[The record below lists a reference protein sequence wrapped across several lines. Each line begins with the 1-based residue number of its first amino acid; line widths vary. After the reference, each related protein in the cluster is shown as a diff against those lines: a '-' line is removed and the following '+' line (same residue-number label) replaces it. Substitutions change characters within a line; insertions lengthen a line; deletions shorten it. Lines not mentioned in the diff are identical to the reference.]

1 MYLIYVSTDA
11 AAVEMLEEVL
21 HRVDKKKL
29 LMAVSNGYDLIQFLQ
44 NVKQGESYPEL
55 IILST
60 HRSRLN
66 GRELLE
72 LLKTDDIYRMIP
84 VIMFVIGEEELEEK
98 WCERLGTETIV
109 SPTIPNEWVTAAH
122 KICAACN

>member
-1 MYLIYVSTDA
+1 MYVIYVSTDVK
-11 AAVEMLEEVL
+11 AVEMLEEMMHL
-21 HRVDKKKL
+21 VDKKKL
-29 LMAVSNGYDLIQFLQ
+29 LLAVSNGYDLIQFLQ
-44 NVKQGESYPEL
+44 NVKTGESYPDL

-84 VIMFVIGEEELEEK
+84 VVMFVAAERELEEE
-98 WCERLGTETIV
+98 WCPRLGTEMIL
-109 SPTIPNEWVTAAH
+109 SPTAPIG
-122 KICAACN
+122 

>member
-1 MYLIYVSTDA
+1 MYLIYVSNDVE
-11 AAVEMLEEVL
+11 AVEMLEEVL
-21 HRVDKKKL
+21 QRVDKKKL
-29 LMAVSNGYDLIQFLQ
+29 LIAVANGYDLIQFLQ
-44 NVKQGESYPEL
+44 NVKEGESYPDL

-60 HRSRLN
+60 QRSRLN

-84 VIMFVIGEEELEEK
+84 VIMFVAREHEMGDA
-98 WCERLGTETIV
+98 WCERLGTETIL
-109 SPTIPNEWVTAAH
+109 SPSIPKEWVTAAR

>member
-1 MYLIYVSTDA
+1 MYLIYVSTDPE
-11 AAVEMLEEVL
+11 AVEMLEAVL
-21 HRVDKKKL
+21 QRVDKKKL
-29 LMAVSNGYDLIQFLQ
+29 LVAVSNGYDLIQFLQ
-44 NVKQGESYPEL
+44 NVKEGESYPDL

-84 VIMFVIGEEELEEK
+84 VIMFLAGEHELEEK
-98 WCERLGTETIV
+98 WCEQLGTETIL
-109 SPTIPNEWVTAAH
+109 SPTIPKEWVTAARR
-122 KICAACN
+122 ICEACN

>member
-1 MYLIYVSTDA
+1 MYLIYVSNDVE
-11 AAVEMLEEVL
+11 AVEMLEEVL
-21 HRVDKKKL
+21 QRVDKKKL
-29 LMAVSNGYDLIQFLQ
+29 LIAVANGYDLIQFLQ
-44 NVKQGESYPEL
+44 NVKEGESYPDL

-60 HRSRLN
+60 QRSRLN

-72 LLKTDDIYRMIP
+72 LLKTDDIYRLIP
-84 VIMFVIGEEELEEK
+84 VIMFVAREHEAGEE

-109 SPTIPNEWVTAAH
+109 SPSIPKEWVTAAR

>member
-84 VIMFVIGEEELEEK
+84 VIMFVTGEQELEEK

>member
-1 MYLIYVSTDA
+1 MYLIYVSNDVE
-11 AAVEMLEEVL
+11 AVEMLEEVL

-29 LMAVSNGYDLIQFLQ
+29 LIAVSNGYDLIQFLQ
-44 NVKQGESYPEL
+44 NVKEGESYPDL

-60 HRSRLN
+60 HHSRLN

-84 VIMFVIGEEELEEK
+84 VIMFVAREHELGEV
-98 WCERLGTETIV
+98 WCERLGTETIL
-109 SPTIPNEWVTAAH
+109 SPTIPKEWVTAAR